1 MAYISTNIIVFGQH
15 AFDARKPHLYGV
27 FTLDSVNENS
37 RRRTGENCFTITKSL
52 ANSHR
57 MPLYGGYT
65 VVVTLNAPHFFFSN
79 HKIDKAG
86 FHIFSNFKCPCRA
99 QYLNSELQ
107 LQKLFFRISSHQKLQ
122 ALEVDPPFD
131 HFQNALRRLVEP
143 KR

>member
-65 VVVTLNAPHFFFSN
+65 VVVTLNAPHFFFSQTT
-79 HKIDKAG
+79 KLTKLVFIS
-86 FHIFSNFKCPCRA
+86 FQISNVPV
-99 QYLNSELQ
+99 EL
-107 LQKLFFRISSHQKLQ
+107 ST
-122 ALEVDPPFD
+122 
-131 HFQNALRRLVEP
+131 
-143 KR
+143 